1 MSLKISNS
9 LLSGTALRC
18 TPFHHTIP
26 GLRPGLTENGSALRT
41 GTSALVSMLPTDRA
55 SGTPPL
61 LWPTLPTDRVS
72 GHAFS

>member
-18 TPFHHTIP
+18 IPFHHTNP

-41 GTSALVSMLPTDRA
+41 NTSALVSMLPTDRA
-55 SGTPPL
+55 SGHDTSAL
-61 LWPTLPTDRVS
+61 DDVADLT
-72 GHAFS
+72 A